1 MLCTCQ
7 YTSKCTNPSI
17 PIDSAS
23 VFFFL
28 FTSAYRLAELFQRKG
43 ACFCCTVQIVRVVGK
58 DRPRKEGRH
67 GGQTQERVSEKTIS
81 TPVPKILSA
90 MELLSTL
97 RHDDSGTRNKRGV
110 KRQSSTASAG
120 GGHTTPRRKLKKRKT
135 NVQYKGFCENC
146 MTTKTPQWRKGRRGE
161 SFCQDC
167 GRSER
172 RHDYARLKKLRSDVI
187 FKALLMMLEDSVWDP
202 EMLPSANGETAEGDV
217 QDRIEAN
224 EPGHRDNSPQ
234 SPDKI
239 WHVSDA
245 TGRSAS
251 EREEDEQ
258 EEGDDRTSVE
268 EEPQFRRRARRD
280 AVVQGVVEGFAFEK
294 LPENP
299 RTLAQEVQGEG
310 EQGQRFGMA
319 VV

>member
-1 MLCTCQ
+1 MLCKCQ

-28 FTSAYRLAELFQRKG
+28 FTLSRRCLQVGRTLSAEGGVFFFVVLCRLYELWGR
-43 ACFCCTVQIVRVVGK
+43 T
-58 DRPRKEGRH
+58 DRGRKEDMAARLRNESLGEDDIH
-67 GGQTQERVSEKTIS
+67 SGSEDT
-81 TPVPKILSA
+81 VSA

-161 SFCQDC
+161 TFCQDC

-239 WHVSDA
+239 
-245 TGRSAS
+245 
-251 EREEDEQ
+251 
-258 EEGDDRTSVE
+258 
-268 EEPQFRRRARRD
+268 
-280 AVVQGVVEGFAFEK
+280 
-294 LPENP
+294 
-299 RTLAQEVQGEG
+299 
-310 EQGQRFGMA
+310 
-319 VV
+319 